1 VWQHPAVPFPT
12 SLVGATTDPSTV
24 AVDVRATMAY
34 AAGIDD
40 LNPAYLDT
48 TRPGGVVAHPLFA
61 VSPEWPVVLAA
72 GRLAPDVLTDAEA
85 RVGLH
90 VSHDLVIHR
99 LVRPGDELT
108 TTATVA
114 TISPH
119 RAGTYEVL
127 RQETVDQRGEP
138 VATTRFGMLFRGV
151 AIVADGGD
159 PDPLPPTD
167 RTEPA
172 EPVATTR
179 RAIAANAAHVYTE
192 CSRIWNP
199 IHTDPVA
206 AHRSGLDEIVLH
218 GTATLAMAITDVV
231 DRHAGAD
238 PTRVRRI
245 CARFGAMVTMPSTVE
260 IRVGAPVPVPAGDEA
275 LDEVAFEVV
284 NQDGDRAIRHATVV
298 LGPPR

>member
-1 VWQHPAVPFPT
+1 MPFPT
-12 SLVGATTDPSTV
+12 SLVGATTPPSV
-24 AVDVRATMAY
+24 LAVDARATMAY

-48 TRPGGVVAHPLFA
+48 TRPGGVVAHPLHP

-72 GRLAPDVLTDAEA
+72 GRLAPEVLTNAEA

-90 VSHDLVIHR
+90 VAHDLVVHR

-108 TTATVA
+108 TTATVESIA
-114 TISPH
+114 EH

-127 RQETVDQRGEP
+127 RQETTDQHGDRI
-138 VATTRFGMLFRGV
+138 ATTRFAMLFRGV
-151 AIVADGGD
+151 TITADGGD

-167 RTEPA
+167 RSEPA
-172 EPVATTR
+172 EPVEVVH

-206 AHRSGLDEIVLH
+206 AQRAGLDQIVLH
-218 GTATLAMAITDVV
+218 GTATLAMAVTEVV
-231 DRHAGAD
+231 DRRAGGD

-245 CARFGAMVTMPSTVE
+245 RARFGAMVTMPSTIE
-260 IRVGAPVPVPAGDEA
+260 IRVGAAAVAGDD
-275 LDEVAFEVV
+275 LDADVAFEVA
-284 NQDGDRAIRHATVV
+284 NQAGEGAIRHGSVT
-298 LGPPR
+298 LGPSR